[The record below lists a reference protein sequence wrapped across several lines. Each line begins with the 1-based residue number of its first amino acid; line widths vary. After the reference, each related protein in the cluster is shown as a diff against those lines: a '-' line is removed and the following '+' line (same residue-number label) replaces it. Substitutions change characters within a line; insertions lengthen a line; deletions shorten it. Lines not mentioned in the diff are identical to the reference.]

1 MSRFLKFAIEEE
13 EEELHHTPTK
23 KQVGNDEES
32 IFSRPLFM
40 NSAATASP
48 PPKNTPSHLDSPS
61 QSAKYSGVQRSQRT
75 GRREELSQK
84 DVVEKQTSSHHPY
97 QEQIEALDYELFRSQ
112 ISSLHRMNP

>member
-1 MSRFLKFAIEEE
+1 MEEE

-40 NSAATASP
+40 NSAAAASP
-48 PPKNTPSHLDSPS
+48 PPKNTPSLDSPS

-112 ISSLHRMNP
+112 ISSLHRMNH